1 LKANESV
8 SARLSELQ
16 AEAAKDTAVT
26 VESLLCEL
34 EHARSKATDN
44 NQLAA
49 ATTAIMGKAK
59 LAGFLRDKVE
69 ITTVDEFNDDEMSIE
84 DIAAV
89 LARHQCEGYE
99 LTPEQRTEFA
109 AFMVSWVQAMN
120 EYLAGCVAKPVQPM
134 ADIERRRLGLIGN
147 GNQRR
152 LSNGSRS
159 TT

>member
-1 LKANESV
+1 ML
-8 SARLSELQ
+8 RWLR
-16 AEAAKDTAVT
+16 
-26 VESLLCEL
+26 EL
-34 EHARSKATDN
+34 EDARSKAADN

-49 ATTAIMGKAK
+49 ATPIMGKAK

-69 ITTVDEFNDDEMSIE
+69 ITIVDEFDDEMSIE
-84 DIAAV
+84 DIAAA
-89 LARHQCEGYE
+89 LARHHSEGYE
-99 LTPEQRTEFA
+99 LAPEQRTDFA

-134 ADIERRRLGLIGN
+134 TDIERRRLGLTHGN